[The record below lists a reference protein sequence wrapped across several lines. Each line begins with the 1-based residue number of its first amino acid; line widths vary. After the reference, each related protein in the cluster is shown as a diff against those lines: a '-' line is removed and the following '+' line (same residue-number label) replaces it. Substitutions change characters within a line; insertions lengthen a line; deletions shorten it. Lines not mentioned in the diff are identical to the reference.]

1 MKLKKTNTLRSAR
14 CSICPPE
21 IENVFNLI
29 SDDKIEELKN
39 YILDENNKVWNVK
52 KIEGITLLHN
62 ACILDKINVIETIV
76 NQTKNRLHLSSKDD
90 SLSQEEKSENEKIF
104 KDFIN
109 AKTEGDNLTALHYA
123 SFRGNIK
130 AIKLLI
136 ENFAEINALSSHGLN
151 MIHKAAQGNKPS
163 AIIYFNKKYNMDLKD
178 LEENHMNAL
187 HLATISGMDDSVIFL
202 LSLGLD
208 PNIRDKFG
216 YTALHYAVKYN
227 QNRIIKKLLQKGAD
241 KEIKENK
248 TKKTPVMMAK
258 NKPEILEIFRKK
270 GVCEK
275 LFFKPDISQKTFCS
289 NKNMILFVTLHLLI
303 IFLVFFILI
312 PYFNNTYFSISY
324 LAISGLVFGLYIIL
338 SFSNPG
344 KMINWQYRDL
354 LDIVEKGEEA
364 ENFCPYCLVKKKFRS
379 LHCLVC
385 QKCVDEFDHHCFWV
399 GNCIGK
405 KNYTLFFIFLVYIL
419 LNTLFNIGLNIYYL
433 ANEMIEEYG
442 EPNNDAFPGF
452 YFGGPGSRFYHRI
465 TRIVV
470 SACCFVICFSFF
482 IPLFN
487 LFRMQLSSAIE
498 KRQIRKDEKEYE
510 KTELKGRLDEEVW
523 EDLEYEEE
531 NDDEVEINIKS
542 EPKEM
547 DEKISLIDTSHDNSN
562 E

>member
-1 MKLKKTNTLRSAR
+1 MKLKKTNTLSRATR
-14 CSICPPE
+14 ISICPPE
-21 IENVFNLI
+21 IENVFSLI
-29 SDDKIEELKN
+29 SEEKIDELKD
-39 YILDENNKVWNVK
+39 YILNENNKVWDIK

-62 ACILDKINVIETIV
+62 ACILDKTNVIETIIK
-76 NQTKNRLHLSSKDD
+76 QTKIRLHLTNDS
-90 SLSQEEKSENEKIF
+90 SLSEEEKAENEKIF

-130 AIKLLI
+130 IIKLLI
-136 ENFAEINALSSHGLN
+136 ENYAEINALSSHGLN

-187 HLATISGMDDSVIFL
+187 HLATISGMDNSVIFL

-208 PNIRDKFG
+208 PNITDKHG

-227 QNRIIKKLLQKGAD
+227 QIRIIKKLLQKGAD
-241 KEIKENK
+241 KDIKETK
-248 TKKTPVMMAK
+248 TKKTPVMMAR

-275 LFFKPDISQKTFCS
+275 LFFKPDITQKTFCS
-289 NKNMILFVTLHLLI
+289 NKNMILFITLHLLI
-303 IFLVFFILI
+303 IFLAFFILV
-312 PYFNNTYFSISY
+312 PYFNNTAFSISY
-324 LAISGLVFGLYIIL
+324 LVISGLVFCLYTIL

-344 KMINWQYRDL
+344 EMKNTKYKNL

-364 ENFCPYCLVKKKFRS
+364 EDFCPYCLVKKKFRS

-405 KNYTLFFIFLVYIL
+405 KNYKLFLVFLTYIL
-419 LNTLFNIGLNIYYL
+419 LNTLFNIFTTIYYL

-442 EPNNDAFPGF
+442 EPDNDAFPGF
-452 YFGGPGSRFYHRI
+452 YFGGADSKFYHRI

-470 SACCFVICFSFF
+470 SACCFVICFLFF
-482 IPLFN
+482 VPLFN
-487 LFRMQLSSAIE
+487 LFRMQIGSAIE
-498 KRQIRKDEKEYE
+498 KRQIKKDEKEYQ
-510 KTELKGRLDEEVW
+510 KTELKERLDEEVW

-531 NDDEVEINIKS
+531 DAEAAENDIKTQ
-542 EPKEM
+542 PQEM
-547 DEKISLIDTSHDNSN
+547 DEKCELIESSNSN
-562 E
+562 

>member
-1 MKLKKTNTLRSAR
+1 MKLKKTNTLSRATR
-14 CSICPPE
+14 ISICPPE
-21 IENVFNLI
+21 IENVFSLI
-29 SDDKIEELKN
+29 SEEKIDELKD
-39 YILDENNKVWNVK
+39 YILNENNKVWDIK

-62 ACILDKINVIETIV
+62 ACILDKTNVIETIIK
-76 NQTKNRLHLSSKDD
+76 QTKIRLHLTNDS
-90 SLSQEEKSENEKIF
+90 SLSEEEKAENEKIF

-130 AIKLLI
+130 IIKLLI
-136 ENFAEINALSSHGLN
+136 ENYAEINALSSHGLN

-187 HLATISGMDDSVIFL
+187 HLATISGMDNSVIFL

-208 PNIRDKFG
+208 PNITDKHG

-227 QNRIIKKLLQKGAD
+227 QIRIIKKLLQKGAD
-241 KEIKENK
+241 KDIKETK
-248 TKKTPVMMAK
+248 TKKTPVMMAR

-275 LFFKPDISQKTFCS
+275 LFFKPDITQKTFCS
-289 NKNMILFVTLHLLI
+289 NKNMILFITLHLLI
-303 IFLVFFILI
+303 IFLAFFILV
-312 PYFNNTYFSISY
+312 PYFNNTAFSISY
-324 LAISGLVFGLYIIL
+324 LVISGLVFCLYTIL

-344 KMINWQYRDL
+344 EMKNTKYKNL

-364 ENFCPYCLVKKKFRS
+364 EDFCPYCLVKKKFRS

-405 KNYTLFFIFLVYIL
+405 KNYKLFLVFLTYIL
-419 LNTLFNIGLNIYYL
+419 LNTLFNIFTTIYYL

-442 EPNNDAFPGF
+442 EPDNDAFPGF
-452 YFGGPGSRFYHRI
+452 YFGGADSKFYHRV

-470 SACCFVICFSFF
+470 SACCFVICFLFF
-482 IPLFN
+482 VPLFN
-487 LFRMQLSSAIE
+487 LFRMQIGSAIE
-498 KRQIRKDEKEYE
+498 KRQIKKDEKEYQ
-510 KTELKGRLDEEVW
+510 KTELKERLDEEVW

-531 NDDEVEINIKS
+531 DSDAAENDIKTG
-542 EPKEM
+542 PKEM
-547 DEKISLIDTSHDNSN
+547 DEKCELIESSNSN
-562 E
+562 

>member
-1 MKLKKTNTLRSAR
+1 MKLKKTNTLSRATR
-14 CSICPPE
+14 ISICPPE
-21 IENVFNLI
+21 IENVFSLI
-29 SDDKIEELKN
+29 SEEKIDELKD
-39 YILDENNKVWNVK
+39 YILNENNKVWDIK

-62 ACILDKINVIETIV
+62 ACILDKTNVIETIIK
-76 NQTKNRLHLSSKDD
+76 QTKIRLHLTNDS
-90 SLSQEEKSENEKIF
+90 SLSEEEKAENEKIF

-130 AIKLLI
+130 IIKLLI
-136 ENFAEINALSSHGLN
+136 ENYAEINALSSHGLN

-187 HLATISGMDDSVIFL
+187 HLATISGMDNSVIFL

-208 PNIRDKFG
+208 PNITDKHG

-227 QNRIIKKLLQKGAD
+227 QIRIIKKLLQKGAD
-241 KEIKENK
+241 KDIKETK
-248 TKKTPVMMAK
+248 TKKTPVMMAR

-275 LFFKPDISQKTFCS
+275 LFFKPDITQKTFCS
-289 NKNMILFVTLHLLI
+289 NKNMILFITLHLLI
-303 IFLVFFILI
+303 IFLAFFILV
-312 PYFNNTYFSISY
+312 PYFNNTAFSISY
-324 LAISGLVFGLYIIL
+324 LVISGLVFCLYTIL

-344 KMINWQYRDL
+344 EMKNTKYKNL

-364 ENFCPYCLVKKKFRS
+364 EDFCPYCLVKKKFRS

-405 KNYTLFFIFLVYIL
+405 KNYKLFLVFLTYIL
-419 LNTLFNIGLNIYYL
+419 LNTLFNIFTTIYYL

-442 EPNNDAFPGF
+442 EPDNDAFPGF
-452 YFGGPGSRFYHRI
+452 YFGGADSKFYHRI

-470 SACCFVICFSFF
+470 SACCFVICFLFF
-482 IPLFN
+482 VPLFN
-487 LFRMQLSSAIE
+487 LFRMQIGSAIE
-498 KRQIRKDEKEYE
+498 KSQIKKDEKEYQ
-510 KTELKGRLDEEVW
+510 KTELKERLDEEVW

-531 NDDEVEINIKS
+531 DAEAAENDIKTQ
-542 EPKEM
+542 PQEM
-547 DEKISLIDTSHDNSN
+547 DEKCELIESSNSN
-562 E
+562 

>member
-1 MKLKKTNTLRSAR
+1 MKLKKTNTLSRATR
-14 CSICPPE
+14 ISICPPE
-21 IENVFNLI
+21 IENVFSLI
-29 SDDKIEELKN
+29 SEEKIDELKD
-39 YILDENNKVWNVK
+39 YILNENNKVWDIK

-62 ACILDKINVIETIV
+62 ACILDKTNVIETIIK
-76 NQTKNRLHLSSKDD
+76 QTKIRLHLTNDS
-90 SLSQEEKSENEKIF
+90 SLSEEEKAENEKIF

-130 AIKLLI
+130 IIKLLI
-136 ENFAEINALSSHGLN
+136 ENYAEINALSSHGLN

-187 HLATISGMDDSVIFL
+187 HLATISGMDNSVIFL

-208 PNIRDKFG
+208 PNITDKHG

-241 KEIKENK
+241 KDIKENK
-248 TKKTPVMMAK
+248 TKKTPVMMAR
-258 NKPEILEIFRKK
+258 NKPDILEIFRKK

-275 LFFKPDISQKTFCS
+275 LFFKPDITQKTFCS
-289 NKNMILFVTLHLLI
+289 NKNMILFITLHLLI
-303 IFLVFFILI
+303 IFLAFFILV
-312 PYFNNTYFSISY
+312 PYFNNTAFSISY
-324 LAISGLVFGLYIIL
+324 LVISGLVFCLYTIL

-344 KMINWQYRDL
+344 EMKNTKYKNL

-364 ENFCPYCLVKKKFRS
+364 EDFCPYCLVKKKFRS

-405 KNYTLFFIFLVYIL
+405 KNYKLFLVFLTYIL
-419 LNTLFNIGLNIYYL
+419 LNTLFNIFTTIYYL

-442 EPNNDAFPGF
+442 EPDNDAFPGF
-452 YFGGPGSRFYHRI
+452 YFGGADSKFYHRV

-470 SACCFVICFSFF
+470 SACCFVICFLFF
-482 IPLFN
+482 VPLFN
-487 LFRMQLSSAIE
+487 LFRMQIGSAIE
-498 KRQIRKDEKEYE
+498 KRQIKKDEKEYQ
-510 KTELKGRLDEEVW
+510 KTELKERLDEEVW

-531 NDDEVEINIKS
+531 DSDAAENDIKTG
-542 EPKEM
+542 PKEM
-547 DEKISLIDTSHDNSN
+547 DEKCELIESSNSN
-562 E
+562 